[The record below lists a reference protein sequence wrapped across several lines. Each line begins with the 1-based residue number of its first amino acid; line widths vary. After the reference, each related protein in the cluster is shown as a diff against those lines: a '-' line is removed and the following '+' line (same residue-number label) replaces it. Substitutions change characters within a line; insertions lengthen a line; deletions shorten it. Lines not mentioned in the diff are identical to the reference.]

1 MDLQHLITFNLTLL
15 VAIASPGPALLMA
28 IRTNLSA
35 GRSSGLALGFGLGIM
50 AATWTLMAFLGLDW
64 IFRTFPWLYMA
75 VKTIGAAYLIYVAVR
90 MWLGAKT
97 PIDVTAEHKVHH
109 AFWSGILVNLLN
121 PKAVLFAAA
130 VLIVIFPTKLSLAE
144 GAVLVTNHMVF
155 EWVFYTVLAFAL
167 STKAVSNRYLRAKVY
182 IDRFAALVLGG
193 LGARLLLTR

>member
-35 GRSSGLALGFGLGIM
+35 GRSSGIAVGLGLGIM

-64 IFRTFPWLYMA
+64 IFRTFPWLYIA
-75 VKTIGAAYLIYVAVR
+75 VKIAGSTYLIYVAVR
-90 MWLGAKT
+90 MWLNAKA
-97 PIDVTAEHKVHH
+97 PINVTEQKVHH
-109 AFWSGILVNLLN
+109 AFWSGFLVNLLN
-121 PKAVLFAAA
+121 PKAILFSAA
-130 VLIVIFPTKLSLAE
+130 VLIVIFPSELSLAE
-144 GAVLVTNHMVF
+144 GAMLVANHMVF

-193 LGARLLLTR
+193 LGARLLLGR